1 MRYALIGCGMISP
14 NHINAALA
22 NDLEIVAL
30 CDLVEENRNKALA
43 LIPEEKR
50 EAPQRQANANDEE
63 KTRTMNDNRI
73 GLTEEQVKLEASRCL
88 GCGATVVDEKKC
100 IGCGICTTRCKFDAI
115 HLNRTHPEFANYING
130 DYAKQALIKHQLKR
144 VVKLTIKEAGKK
156 ITRHVEV

>member
-1 MRYALIGCGMISP
+1 
-14 NHINAALA
+14 
-22 NDLEIVAL
+22 
-30 CDLVEENRNKALA
+30 VELDKSSAV
-43 LIPEEKR
+43 IPEEKL

-144 VVKLTIKEAGKK
+144 VVKLTIKEAGEK